1 MLGTG
6 ARVDVRTL
14 EALLDGARAGS
25 HTTPS
30 TNRRSL
36 SARLPAA
43 AGPSAG
49 GGGADAASPRAPR
62 SVFDQLVESRDG
74 EDERSMAALR
84 AQITATVVGRHADA
98 LQRRNRRAVLPAAA
112 NARRAEAAC
121 HAELARMLEPA
132 SLRGARR
139 AAHGGG
145 GGRVGPRSKR
155 ESARFGEGGGADETP
170 SEARARRLE
179 RFAAAEARVE
189 AVKARSRPT
198 LDELLEAPDAITST
212 SGDTTSDDDD
222 ESDDGEV
229 LMEVMADHR
238 RRETHHAAVD
248 HQHAMEEARVRQI
261 EARVT

>member
-49 GGGADAASPRAPR
+49 GGGADAATPRAPR

-132 SLRGARR
+132 RR
-139 AAHGGG
+139 APVSYTHL
-145 GGRVGPRSKR
+145 
-155 ESARFGEGGGADETP
+155 T
-170 SEARARRLE
+170 L
-179 RFAAAEARVE
+179 
-189 AVKARSRPT
+189 PT
-198 LDELLEAPDAITST
+198 ILL
-212 SGDTTSDDDD
+212 
-222 ESDDGEV
+222 V
-229 LMEVMADHR
+229 
-238 RRETHHAAVD
+238 
-248 HQHAMEEARVRQI
+248 
-261 EARVT
+261 

>member
-49 GGGADAASPRAPR
+49 SGGADAATPRAPR

-121 HAELARMLEPA
+121 RGETPA
-132 SLRGARR
+132 S
-139 AAHGGG
+139 
-145 GGRVGPRSKR
+145 
-155 ESARFGEGGGADETP
+155 SALCWP
-170 SEARARRLE
+170 S
-179 RFAAAEARVE
+179 
-189 AVKARSRPT
+189 
-198 LDELLEAPDAITST
+198 
-212 SGDTTSDDDD
+212 
-222 ESDDGEV
+222 
-229 LMEVMADHR
+229 
-238 RRETHHAAVD
+238 
-248 HQHAMEEARVRQI
+248 
-261 EARVT
+261 